1 MTKIEFQDL
10 LQRYAS
16 STRQEA
22 DQVLSLK
29 RQYPYSQL
37 LHSLAARVSKDHR
50 LENSQQELQLAAVYA
65 ADRHVLKEL
74 MSKSILPLQE
84 GGLNLTNPP
93 TTLSSEL
100 IEIDYA
106 DEVIHDLE
114 ILHDLKHNF
123 EVLYEE
129 SSAKRVIAKRDA
141 VVQKES
147 VREVPVKKTAKKKA
161 TVSKKKVAAKKKTP
175 VKAKPK
181 RKAPVSKKTAK
192 PAAKV
197 AKGKLKKA
205 KPLKKKLKNGDDLLL
220 EIETSKRMLPIENP
234 KQREQLQIID
244 NFIKTQPSI
253 SNAREKAAVQTP
265 AGDLAPLRQGEFGD
279 QIISETLVS
288 ILISQGKKE
297 KAIEV
302 LKKLIWKFPQ
312 KKAYFATQIEE
323 LKK

>member
-1 MTKIEFQDL
+1 MTKIEFQNL
-10 LQRYAS
+10 LHRYTS

-29 RQYPYSQL
+29 KQYPYSQL
-37 LHSLAARVSKDHR
+37 LHSLAARVSKDHS

-74 MSKSILPLQE
+74 MSPNGTPSQKGVLAV
-84 GGLNLTNPP
+84 TNQSSTIPV
-93 TTLSSEL
+93 LST
-100 IEIDYA
+100 EIDYA

-114 ILHDLKHNF
+114 ILNELKHNF

-129 SSAKRVIAKRDA
+129 STTKRVIAKREPA
-141 VVQKES
+141 PKEF
-147 VREVPVKKTAKKKA
+147 VREVAPKKAVHKKA
-161 TVSKKKVAAKKKTP
+161 TTPKKKDSAKKKTT

-181 RKAPVSKKTAK
+181 HKAPVSKKVKK
-192 PAAKV
+192 PTAKV
-197 AKGKLKKA
+197 AKGKLKKV

-220 EIETSKRMLPIENP
+220 EIETSKRMLRINNP

-253 SNAREKAAVQTP
+253 SNAREKAVLQAP
-265 AGDLAPLRQGEFGD
+265 AGDLAPLKQGEFGD

>member
-10 LQRYAS
+10 LHRYTS

-29 RQYPYSQL
+29 KQYPYSQL
-37 LHSLAARVSKDHR
+37 LHSLAARVSKDHS
-50 LENSQQELQLAAVYA
+50 LENSQQELQLAAFYA

-74 MSKSILPLQE
+74 MSPNGTPSQKGVLAVTSQ
-84 GGLNLTNPP
+84 
-93 TTLSSEL
+93 SST
-100 IEIDYA
+100 ISVPSTEIDYA

-114 ILHDLKHNF
+114 ILNELKHNF

-129 SSAKRVIAKRDA
+129 STTKRVITKRELA
-141 VVQKES
+141 PKEF
-147 VREVPVKKTAKKKA
+147 VREIAPKKAVHKKA
-161 TVSKKKVAAKKKTP
+161 TAPKKKVPAKKKTT
-175 VKAKPK
+175 VKAKHK
-181 RKAPVSKKTAK
+181 TPVNKKVKK
-192 PAAKV
+192 PLAKV
-197 AKGKLKKA
+197 AKGKLKKV

-220 EIETSKRMLPIENP
+220 EIETSKRMLRIDNP

-253 SNAREKAAVQTP
+253 SNAREKTALQAP
-265 AGDLAPLRQGEFGD
+265 AGDLAPLKQGEFGD

>member
-1 MTKIEFQDL
+1 MTKIEFQNL
-10 LQRYAS
+10 LHRYAN

-29 RQYPYSQL
+29 KQYPYSQL
-37 LHSLAARVSKDHR
+37 LHSLAARVSKDHS

-74 MSKSILPLQE
+74 MSQNGAPSSKGVLAV
-84 GGLNLTNPP
+84 TNQNP
-93 TTLSSEL
+93 TISVSST
-100 IEIDYA
+100 EIDYA

-114 ILHDLKHNF
+114 ILNELKHNF

-129 SSAKRVIAKRDA
+129 STTRRVMTKREPAT
-141 VVQKES
+141 KEP
-147 VREVPVKKTAKKKA
+147 VREVAAKKTVPKKA
-161 TVSKKKVAAKKKTP
+161 VAAKKKAS
-175 VKAKPK
+175 VKKKSAVKVKPK
-181 RKAPVSKKTAK
+181 HKAAVSKKTVKTVAK
-192 PAAKV
+192 A
-197 AKGKLKKA
+197 AKGKLKKV

-220 EIETSKRMLPIENP
+220 EIETSKRMLRIDNP

-253 SNAREKAAVQTP
+253 SNAREKAALQAP
-265 AGDLAPLRQGEFGD
+265 AGDLAPLKQGEFGD

-312 KKAYFATQIEE
+312 KKAYFASQIEE